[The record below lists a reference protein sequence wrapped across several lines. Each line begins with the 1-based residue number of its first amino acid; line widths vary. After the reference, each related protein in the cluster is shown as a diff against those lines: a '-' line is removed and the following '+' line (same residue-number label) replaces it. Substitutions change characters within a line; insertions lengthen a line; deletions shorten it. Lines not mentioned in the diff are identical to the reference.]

1 MYRANSLEEAFILHA
16 RNYRDTSLILDLFT
30 RESGRYSIVVKGA
43 RSAKSKIRG
52 RLQPFTPILVSAV
65 GRSEL
70 KTSTHI
76 DFPEKSFALRGR
88 SLMLGLYVNEL
99 LFRLL
104 DRFYPIEGLYQGYK
118 DMLEELVGSRKTALT
133 PEHGSDV
140 LAIRKFELCL
150 LQQLGYGIN
159 FEYDARDGQKVL
171 SHRHYLFQAQE
182 GFHSINAPDAESF
195 SGEEVL
201 RISSGD
207 LSSVD
212 SKKLL
217 DLTRRS
223 LSELLGDKPL
233 KSRSLFR
240 SAH

>member
-1 MYRANSLEEAFILHA
+1 MYKANSLEEAFILHA

-30 RESGRYSIVVKGA
+30 RESGRYSVVVKGA

-65 GRSEL
+65 GRGEL
-70 KTSTHI
+70 KTSTNI
-76 DFPEKSFALRGR
+76 DFFQKPFDLRGR

-104 DRFYPIEGLYQGYK
+104 DKFYPIVGLYLGYK
-118 DMLEELVGSRKTALT
+118 DMLAELVGSREKTLAS
-133 PEHGSDV
+133 EQGSDV

-150 LQQLGYGIN
+150 LEQLGYGIN
-159 FEYDARDGQKVL
+159 FEYDARDGQEVL
-171 SHRHYLFQAQE
+171 AHRHYLFQAQQ
-182 GFHSINAPDAESF
+182 GFHSINAPHAESF

-201 RISSGD
+201 KNSSGD
-207 LSSVD
+207 LGSVD

-217 DLTRRS
+217 NLTRRS
-223 LSELLGDKPL
+223 LSELLGHKPL
-233 KSRSLFR
+233 KSRTLFR
-240 SAH
+240 SAQ